1 MHDFPVFPGG
11 GGGGGAG
18 RESADST
25 FLNFRK
31 TKERWNF

>member
-11 GGGGGAG
+11 GGGGR